1 MKSLN
6 KVTLIGN
13 LGQDPEVKYMQS
25 GDAVA
30 SFSLATSE
38 SWKDKASGEPVEK
51 TEWHRCVAWR
61 KLAEIIGQ
69 YAKKGQ
75 KLFVEGKLQGRKYT
89 DKDGVE
95 RQITEIQV
103 NDVILLSAKGEGGEQ
118 TPRSGK
124 PPQYGGGRGPAA
136 PSQPQSDWDGEELPF

>member
-38 SWKDKASGEPVEK
+38 SWKDKTSGEPVEK

-75 KLFVEGKLQGRKYT
+75 KLYVEGKLLSRKYT
-89 DKDGVE
+89 DKDGAE

-103 NDVILLSAKGEGGEQ
+103 NDVILLSAKGEGGDQ
-118 TPRSGK
+118 ASRSGK
-124 PPQYGGGRGPAA
+124 SPQYGGGKSAA
-136 PSQPQSDWDGEELPF
+136 NQGHGDWNPDEDLPF

>member
-1 MKSLN
+1 MRSLN
-6 KVTLIGN
+6 SVQLIGN

-38 SWKDKASGEPVEK
+38 TWKDKASGEPVEK

-61 KLAEIIGQ
+61 KMAEIIGQ

-75 KLFVEGKLQGRKYT
+75 KLYVEGKLLSRKYT
-89 DKDGVE
+89 DKDGAE

-103 NDVILLSAKGEGGEQ
+103 NDVILLSAKGEGGDQ
-118 TPRSGK
+118 ASRSGK
-124 PPQYGGGRGPAA
+124 SPQYGGGKSAA
-136 PSQPQSDWDGEELPF
+136 NQGHGDWNPDEDLPF

>member
-6 KVTLIGN
+6 KATLIGN
-13 LGQDPEVKYMQS
+13 LGNDPDIKYTQS

-38 SWKDKASGEPVEK
+38 TWKDKASGEPVEK

-61 KLAEIIGQ
+61 KMAEIIGQ

-75 KLFVEGKLQGRKYT
+75 KLYVEGKLLSRKYT
-89 DKDGVE
+89 DKDGAE

-103 NDVILLSAKGEGGEQ
+103 NDVILLSAKGEGGDQ
-118 TPRSGK
+118 APRSGK
-124 PPQYGGGRGPAA
+124 SPQYGGGKSAA
-136 PSQPQSDWDGEELPF
+136 NQGHGDWNPDEDLPF

>member
-38 SWKDKASGEPVEK
+38 SWKDKASGETQER
-51 TEWHRCVAWR
+51 TDWHRCVAWR

-75 KLFVEGKLQGRKYT
+75 KLYVEGKLQGRKYT

-118 TPRSGK
+118 APRSGK

-136 PSQPQSDWDGEELPF
+136 PSNDLPFEDDIPF

>member
-6 KVTLIGN
+6 KATLIGN
-13 LGQDPEVKYMQS
+13 LGNDPDIKYTQS
-25 GDAVA
+25 GDAVV

-38 SWKDKASGEPVEK
+38 TWKDKASGEPVEK

-61 KLAEIIGQ
+61 KMAEIIGQ

-75 KLFVEGKLQGRKYT
+75 KLYVEGKLLSRKYT
-89 DKDGVE
+89 DKDGAE

-103 NDVILLSAKGEGGEQ
+103 NDVILLSAKGEGGDQ
-118 TPRSGK
+118 APRSGK
-124 PPQYGGGRGPAA
+124 SPQYGGGKSAA
-136 PSQPQSDWDGEELPF
+136 NQGHGDWNPDEDLPF